1 MGHSDT
7 KMILRIYDHVT
18 ENRAAE
24 QMKKLDSMRSAAV
37 WVYDK
42 FTTNE
47 GIFMRDYAD
56 LCQYLNGEDIEI
68 NGKIVKTPQNP
79 PCIIVNYVLFLVRN
93 KKVFFRAGWKSP
105 PAVNL
110 RMTG

>member
-1 MGHSDT
+1 MHKS
-7 KMILRIYDHVT
+7 
-18 ENRAAE
+18 ENPVNTPFAGIFE
-24 QMKKLDSMRSAAV
+24 MKKGRF
-37 WVYDK
+37 YDK

-93 KKVFFRAGWKSP
+93 KKVFFRAG
-105 PAVNL
+105 
-110 RMTG
+110 